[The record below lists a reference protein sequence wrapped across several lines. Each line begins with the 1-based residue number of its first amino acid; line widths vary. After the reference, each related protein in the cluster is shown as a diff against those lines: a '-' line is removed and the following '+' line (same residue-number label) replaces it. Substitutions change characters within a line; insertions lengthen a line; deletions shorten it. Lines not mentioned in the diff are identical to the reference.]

1 MQKLT
6 VSSSPHIRSGMT
18 TQKIMLN
25 VIIAL
30 CPAIIASGI
39 IFGLRAIFL
48 ILICVSTSLVWETLF
63 NLITK
68 RSNTISDLSAAVTG
82 ILLAFNLPPTLPFW
96 MAAIGTFVAIVIV
109 KCLFG
114 GLGQN
119 FANPAIV
126 GRIVLMLSFTGAM
139 TNWTLPISLQT
150 TDTVTSAT
158 PLVSG
163 NASYLDLFLGKTG
176 GCLGETCAL
185 ALIIGGIYLIIRR
198 IISPITPLFFLL
210 TLEIFSILAGV
221 DPLYQILSGGVLL
234 GAIFMATD
242 YVTTPITMWGKVI
255 FGIGCGII
263 TCVIRFYASMAE
275 GVSFS
280 ILIMNIL
287 TPYIDMITKAKP
299 VGAVPKKKK
308 EDI

>member
-1 MQKLT
+1 MEKLI
-6 VSSSPHIRSGMT
+6 VSPSPHMRSGMT

-30 CPAIIASGI
+30 CPAVIASGI

-48 ILICVSTSLVWETLF
+48 ILVCVATSLVWETLF
-63 NLITK
+63 NIVTK
-68 RSNTISDLSAAVTG
+68 KPNTISDLSAVVTG
-82 ILLAFNLPPTLPFW
+82 ILLAFNLPPSLPFW

-139 TNWTLPISLQT
+139 TNWTLPLALQT
-150 TDTVTSAT
+150 TDAVTGAT
-158 PLVSG
+158 PLVTQ
-163 NASYLDLFLGKTG
+163 NAKYLDLFLGMTG

-210 TLEIFSILAGV
+210 TVEVFSVVAGV

-242 YVTTPITMWGKVI
+242 YVTTPITFWGKVI

-299 VGAVPKKKK
+299 VGAVYVKKK
-308 EDI
+308 EE

>member
-6 VSSSPHIRSGMT
+6 VSPSPHTHCKMT

-30 CPAIIASGI
+30 CPAIISSGF
-39 IFGLRAIFL
+39 IFGLRAVFL
-48 ILICVSTSLVWETLF
+48 ILICVSTALVWETLF

-68 RSNTISDLSAAVTG
+68 KPNTISDLSAAVTG
-82 ILLAFNLPPTLPFW
+82 ILLAFNLPPSLPFW
-96 MAAIGTFVAIVIV
+96 MAAIGTFIAIVVV

-126 GRIVLMLSFTGAM
+126 GRIVLMLSFTNAM
-139 TNWTLPISLQT
+139 TNWTLPLSLQT
-150 TDTVTSAT
+150 SDVTTGAT
-158 PLVSG
+158 PLVSS
-163 NASYLDLFLGKTG
+163 NAEYLDLFLGKTG

-185 ALIIGGIYLIIRR
+185 ALIIGGLYLVIRR

-210 TLEIFSILAGV
+210 TVEIFSVAAGF
-221 DPLYQILSGGVLL
+221 DPLYQILSGGILL

-255 FGIGCGII
+255 FGIGCGTI
-263 TCVIRFYASMAE
+263 TCIIRFYASMAE

-299 VGAVPKKKK
+299 VGISKTK

>member
-1 MQKLT
+1 MEKLI
-6 VSSSPHIRSGMT
+6 VSPSPHMRSGMT

-30 CPAIIASGI
+30 CPAVIASGI

-48 ILICVSTSLVWETLF
+48 ILVCVATSLVWETLF
-63 NLITK
+63 NIVTK
-68 RSNTISDLSAAVTG
+68 KPNTISDLSAVVTG
-82 ILLAFNLPPTLPFW
+82 ILLAFNLPPSLPFW

-139 TNWTLPISLQT
+139 TNWTLPLALQT
-150 TDTVTSAT
+150 TDAVTGAT
-158 PLVSG
+158 PLVTQ
-163 NASYLDLFLGKTG
+163 NAKYLDLFLGMTG

-210 TLEIFSILAGV
+210 TVEVFSVVAGA

-242 YVTTPITMWGKVI
+242 YVTTPITFWGKVI

-287 TPYIDMITKAKP
+287 TPYIDMITRAKP
-299 VGAVPKKKK
+299 VGAVSVKKK
-308 EDI
+308 EE

>member
-6 VSSSPHIRSGMT
+6 VSSSPHIRSDMT

-299 VGAVPKKKK
+299 VGAMTKKKK

>member
-6 VSSSPHIRSGMT
+6 VSPSPHVRSGLT
-18 TQKIMLN
+18 TQRIMLN

-30 CPAIIASGI
+30 IPAVIASGF
-39 IFGLRAIFL
+39 IFGLRALFL
-48 ILICVSTSLVWETLF
+48 ILVCVSTALVWETLF

-68 RSNTISDLSAAVTG
+68 RPNTIGDLSAAVTG

-96 MAAIGTFVAIVIV
+96 MAAIGTFAAIVIA
-109 KCLFG
+109 KNLFG

-139 TNWTLPISLQT
+139 NNWTLPLSLQT
-150 TDTVTSAT
+150 TDTITGAT

-163 NASYLDLFLGKTG
+163 DASYLDLFLGRTG

-185 ALIIGGIYLIIRR
+185 ALIIGGIYLVARR

-210 TLEIFSILAGV
+210 SVEIFSVLVGI

-287 TPYIDMITKAKP
+287 TPYIDMLTKARP
-299 VGAVPKKKK
+299 VGAVAKNKK
-308 EDI
+308 EDK

>member
-1 MQKLT
+1 MEKLI
-6 VSSSPHIRSGMT
+6 VSPSPHVRSGMT

-30 CPAIIASGI
+30 CPAVIASGI
-39 IFGLRAIFL
+39 IFGLRALFL
-48 ILICVSTSLVWETLF
+48 ILVCAATSLVWETLF
-63 NLITK
+63 NIITK
-68 RSNTISDLSAAVTG
+68 KPNTIGDLSAVVTG
-82 ILLAFNLPPTLPFW
+82 ILLAFNLPPSLPFW

-126 GRIVLMLSFTGAM
+126 GRIVLALSFTGAM
-139 TNWTLPISLQT
+139 TNWTLPQAFQI
-150 TDTVTSAT
+150 TDAVTSAT
-158 PLVSG
+158 PLATQ
-163 NASYLDLFLGKTG
+163 NEDYLDLFLGMTG

-185 ALIIGGIYLIIRR
+185 ALILGGIYLVIRR
-198 IISPITPLFFLL
+198 IISPATPLFFLL
-210 TLEIFSILAGV
+210 TVGLFSFIVGA

-242 YVTTPITMWGKVI
+242 YVTTPITFWGKVI

-299 VGAVPKKKK
+299 VGALKSKNRR
-308 EDI
+308 D

>member
-1 MQKLT
+1 MEKLI
-6 VSSSPHIRSGMT
+6 VSPSPHMRSGMT

-30 CPAIIASGI
+30 CPAVIASGI

-48 ILICVSTSLVWETLF
+48 ILVCVATSLVWETLF
-63 NLITK
+63 NIVTK
-68 RSNTISDLSAAVTG
+68 KPNTISDLSAVVTG
-82 ILLAFNLPPTLPFW
+82 ILLAFNLPSSLPFW

-139 TNWTLPISLQT
+139 TNWTLPLALQT
-150 TDTVTSAT
+150 TDAVTGAT
-158 PLVSG
+158 PLVTQ
-163 NASYLDLFLGKTG
+163 NAKYMDLFLGMTG

-210 TLEIFSILAGV
+210 TVEVFSVVARA

-242 YVTTPITMWGKVI
+242 YVTTPITFWGKVI

-299 VGAVPKKKK
+299 VGAVSVKKK
-308 EDI
+308 EE

>member
-1 MQKLT
+1 MEKLI
-6 VSSSPHIRSGMT
+6 VSPSPHMRSGMT

-30 CPAIIASGI
+30 CPAVIASGI

-48 ILICVSTSLVWETLF
+48 ILVCVAASLVWETLF
-63 NLITK
+63 NIVTK
-68 RSNTISDLSAAVTG
+68 KPNTISDLSAVVTG
-82 ILLAFNLPPTLPFW
+82 ILLAFNLPPSLPFW

-139 TNWTLPISLQT
+139 TNWTLPLALQT
-150 TDTVTSAT
+150 TDAVTGAT
-158 PLVSG
+158 PLVTQ
-163 NASYLDLFLGKTG
+163 NAKYMDLFLGMTG

-210 TLEIFSILAGV
+210 TVEVFSVVAGA

-242 YVTTPITMWGKVI
+242 YVTTPITFWGKVI

-299 VGAVPKKKK
+299 VGAVSVKKK
-308 EDI
+308 EE

>member
-1 MQKLT
+1 MKKLI
-6 VSSSPHIRSGMT
+6 VSPSPHVRSEIT

-30 CPAIIASGI
+30 CPAVIASGI

-48 ILICVSTSLVWETLF
+48 ILVCTATSLVWETLF
-63 NLITK
+63 NMVTK
-68 RSNTISDLSAAVTG
+68 RPNTISDLSAVVTG

-96 MAAIGTFVAIVIV
+96 MASIGTFVAIVIV

-139 TNWTLPISLQT
+139 TNWTLPLGLQK
-150 TDTVTSAT
+150 TDAVTGAT

-163 NASYLDLFLGKTG
+163 NAEYLDLFLGRTG

-185 ALIIGGIYLIIRR
+185 ALIIGGIYLVIRG

-210 TLEIFSILAGV
+210 TVEVFSIAAGV

-242 YVTTPITMWGKVI
+242 YVTTPITMWGKII

-275 GVSFS
+275 GVSFA

-287 TPYIDMITKAKP
+287 TPYIDMVTKAKP
-299 VGAVPKKKK
+299 IGALPIRKR
-308 EDI
+308 ED

>member
-1 MQKLT
+1 MQKLI
-6 VSSSPHIRSGMT
+6 VSPSPHTHCKMT

-30 CPAIIASGI
+30 CPAIISSGF
-39 IFGLRAIFL
+39 IFGLRAVFL
-48 ILICVSTSLVWETLF
+48 ILICVSTALVWETLF

-68 RSNTISDLSAAVTG
+68 KPNTISDLSAAVTG
-82 ILLAFNLPPTLPFW
+82 ILLAFNLPPSLPFW
-96 MAAIGTFVAIVIV
+96 MAAIGTFIAIVVV

-126 GRIVLMLSFTGAM
+126 GRIVLMLSFTNAM
-139 TNWTLPISLQT
+139 TNWTLPLSLQT
-150 TDTVTSAT
+150 SDVTTGAT

-163 NASYLDLFLGKTG
+163 NAEYLDLFLGKTG

-185 ALIIGGIYLIIRR
+185 ALIIGGLYLVIRH

-210 TLEIFSILAGV
+210 TVEIFSIAAGF
-221 DPLYQILSGGVLL
+221 DPLYQILSGGILL

-255 FGIGCGII
+255 FGIGCGTI
-263 TCVIRFYASMAE
+263 TCIIRFYASMAE

-299 VGAVPKKKK
+299 VGISKTK

>member
-1 MQKLT
+1 MEKLI
-6 VSSSPHIRSGMT
+6 VSPSPHMRSGMT

-30 CPAIIASGI
+30 CPAVIASGI

-48 ILICVSTSLVWETLF
+48 ILVCVATSLVWETLF
-63 NLITK
+63 NIVTK
-68 RSNTISDLSAAVTG
+68 KPNTISDLSAVVTG
-82 ILLAFNLPPTLPFW
+82 ILLAFNIPPSLPFW

-139 TNWTLPISLQT
+139 TNWTLPLALQT
-150 TDTVTSAT
+150 TDAVTGAT
-158 PLVSG
+158 PLVTQ
-163 NASYLDLFLGKTG
+163 NAKYMDLFLGMTG

-210 TLEIFSILAGV
+210 TVEVFSVVAGV

-242 YVTTPITMWGKVI
+242 YVTTPITFWGKVI

-299 VGAVPKKKK
+299 VGAVSVKKK
-308 EDI
+308 EE

>member
-1 MQKLT
+1 MKKLI
-6 VSSSPHIRSGMT
+6 VSPSPHVRSGMT
-18 TQKIMLN
+18 TQKIMLD

-30 CPAIIASGI
+30 CPAVIASEI

-48 ILICVSTSLVWETLF
+48 ILVCVATALVWETLF
-63 NLITK
+63 NIITK
-68 RSNTISDLSAAVTG
+68 RKNTIGDLSAVVTG

-126 GRIVLMLSFTGAM
+126 GRVVLMLSFTGAM
-139 TNWTLPISLQT
+139 TNWTLPQALMT
-150 TDTVTSAT
+150 PDAVTGAT

-163 NASYLDLFLGKTG
+163 NAEYLDLFLGRTG

-185 ALIIGGIYLIIRR
+185 ALIIGGIYLVIRR

-210 TLEIFSILAGV
+210 TVEVFSVVVGV

-280 ILIMNIL
+280 ILLMNIL

-299 VGAVPKKKK
+299 VGVLSFQKR
-308 EDI
+308 ED

>member
-1 MQKLT
+1 MEKLI
-6 VSSSPHIRSGMT
+6 VSPSPHMRSGMT

-30 CPAIIASGI
+30 CPAVIASGI

-48 ILICVSTSLVWETLF
+48 IFVCVATSLVWETLF
-63 NLITK
+63 NIITK
-68 RSNTISDLSAAVTG
+68 KPNTISDLSAVVTG
-82 ILLAFNLPPTLPFW
+82 ILLAFNLPPSLPFW

-139 TNWTLPISLQT
+139 TNWTLPQAFQI
-150 TDTVTSAT
+150 TDAVTSVT
-158 PLVSG
+158 PLV
-163 NASYLDLFLGKTG
+163 NQKEDYLDLFLGMTG

-210 TLEIFSILAGV
+210 TVEVFSVVAGA

-242 YVTTPITMWGKVI
+242 YVTTPITFWGKVI
-255 FGIGCGII
+255 FGIGCGVI

-299 VGAVPKKKK
+299 VGAVYAKKK
-308 EDI
+308 EE

>member
-6 VSSSPHIRSGMT
+6 VSPSPHVRSGMT

-30 CPAIIASGI
+30 IPAVIASGF
-39 IFGLRAIFL
+39 IFGLRALFL
-48 ILICVSTSLVWETLF
+48 ILVCVSTALVWETLF

-68 RSNTISDLSAAVTG
+68 RPNTIGDLSAAVTG

-96 MAAIGTFVAIVIV
+96 MAAIGTFAAIVIA
-109 KCLFG
+109 KNLFG

-139 TNWTLPISLQT
+139 NNWTLPLSLQT
-150 TDTVTSAT
+150 TDTITGAT

-163 NASYLDLFLGKTG
+163 DASYLDLFLGRTG

-185 ALIIGGIYLIIRR
+185 ALIIGGIYLIARR

-210 TLEIFSILAGV
+210 SVEIFSVLVGI

-287 TPYIDMITKAKP
+287 TPYIDMLTKARP
-299 VGAVPKKKK
+299 VGAAAKNNK
-308 EDI
+308 EDK

>member
-1 MQKLT
+1 MEKLI
-6 VSSSPHIRSGMT
+6 VSPSPHVRSGMT

-30 CPAIIASGI
+30 CPAVIASGI
-39 IFGLRAIFL
+39 IFGLRALFL
-48 ILICVSTSLVWETLF
+48 ILVCAATSLVWETLF
-63 NLITK
+63 NMITK
-68 RSNTISDLSAAVTG
+68 KPNTIGDLSAVVTG

-126 GRIVLMLSFTGAM
+126 GRIVLALSFTGAM
-139 TNWTLPISLQT
+139 TNWTLPQAFQI
-150 TDTVTSAT
+150 TDAVTSAT
-158 PLVSG
+158 PLATQ
-163 NASYLDLFLGKTG
+163 NEDYLDLFLGMTG

-185 ALIIGGIYLIIRR
+185 ALILGGIYLVIRR
-198 IISPITPLFFLL
+198 IISPATPLFFLL
-210 TLEIFSILAGV
+210 TVGLFSFIVGA

-242 YVTTPITMWGKVI
+242 YVTTPITFWGKVI

-299 VGAVPKKKK
+299 VGALKSKNRR
-308 EDI
+308 D

>member
-6 VSSSPHIRSGMT
+6 VSPSPHTHCKMT

-30 CPAIIASGI
+30 CPAIIASGF
-39 IFGLRAIFL
+39 IFGIRAVFL

-68 RSNTISDLSAAVTG
+68 KPNTISDLSAAVTG
-82 ILLAFNLPPTLPFW
+82 ILLAFNLPPDLPFW
-96 MAAIGTFVAIVIV
+96 MAAIGTFTAIVVV

-126 GRIVLMLSFTGAM
+126 GRIVLMLSFTNAM
-139 TNWTLPISLQT
+139 TSWTLPLSLQT
-150 TDTVTSAT
+150 SDVTTGAT

-163 NASYLDLFLGKTG
+163 NAEYLDLFLGKTG
-176 GCLGETCAL
+176 GCLGETCAI
-185 ALIIGGIYLIIRR
+185 ALITGGLYLVIRR

-210 TLEIFSILAGV
+210 TVEIFSIAAGF
-221 DPLYQILSGGVLL
+221 DPLYQILSGGILL

-242 YVTTPITMWGKVI
+242 YVTTPITMWGKMI

-263 TCVIRFYASMAE
+263 TCIIRFYASMAE

-287 TPYIDMITKAKP
+287 TPYIDMITKSKP
-299 VGAVPKKKK
+299 VGISKAK
-308 EDI
+308 ED

>member
-6 VSSSPHIRSGMT
+6 VSPSPHTHCKMT

-30 CPAIIASGI
+30 CPAIISSGF
-39 IFGLRAIFL
+39 IFGLRAVFL
-48 ILICVSTSLVWETLF
+48 ILICVSTALVWETLF
-63 NLITK
+63 NIITK
-68 RSNTISDLSAAVTG
+68 KPNTISDLSAAVTG
-82 ILLAFNLPPTLPFW
+82 ILLAFNLPPSLPFW
-96 MAAIGTFVAIVIV
+96 MAAIGTFIAIVVV

-126 GRIVLMLSFTGAM
+126 GRIVLMLSFTNAM
-139 TNWTLPISLQT
+139 TNWTLPMSLQT
-150 TDTVTSAT
+150 SDVTTGAT

-163 NASYLDLFLGKTG
+163 NAKYLDLFLGKTG

-185 ALIIGGIYLIIRR
+185 ALIIGGLYLVIRR

-210 TLEIFSILAGV
+210 TVEIFSIAAGF
-221 DPLYQILSGGVLL
+221 DPLYQILSGGILL

-263 TCVIRFYASMAE
+263 TCIIRFYASMAE

-299 VGAVPKKKK
+299 VGMSKAK
-308 EDI
+308 ED

>member
-1 MQKLT
+1 MEKLI
-6 VSSSPHIRSGMT
+6 VSPSPHLRSGMT

-30 CPAIIASGI
+30 CPAVIASGI
-39 IFGLRAIFL
+39 IFGFRAILL
-48 ILICVSTSLVWETLF
+48 ILICVATSLVWETLF
-63 NLITK
+63 NMITK
-68 RSNTISDLSAAVTG
+68 RPNTIGDLSAVVTG
-82 ILLAFNLPPTLPFW
+82 ILLSFNLPSTLPFW
-96 MAAIGTFVAIVIV
+96 MAVIGTFVAIVIV

-139 TNWTLPISLQT
+139 TNWVLPQKLQT
-150 TDTVTSAT
+150 ADAVTSAT
-158 PLVSG
+158 PLISK
-163 NASYLDLFLGKTG
+163 NAEYLDLFLGMTG

-185 ALIIGGIYLIIRR
+185 ALIIGGVYLVIRR
-198 IISPITPLFFLL
+198 IISPITPLFFLV
-210 TLEIFSILAGV
+210 TVEIFSIIVGV

-242 YVTTPITMWGKVI
+242 YVTTPITFWGKVI

-280 ILIMNIL
+280 ILLMNIL
-287 TPYIDMITKAKP
+287 TPYIDMLTKAKP
-299 VGAVPKKKK
+299 IGALPDKNK
-308 EDI
+308 EE

>member
-1 MQKLT
+1 MEKLI
-6 VSSSPHIRSGMT
+6 VSPSPHMRSGMT

-30 CPAIIASGI
+30 CPAVIASGI

-48 ILICVSTSLVWETLF
+48 ILVCVATSLVWETLF
-63 NLITK
+63 NIVTK
-68 RSNTISDLSAAVTG
+68 KPNTISDLSAVVTG
-82 ILLAFNLPPTLPFW
+82 ILLAFNLPPSLPFW

-139 TNWTLPISLQT
+139 TNWTLPLALQT
-150 TDTVTSAT
+150 TDAVTGAT
-158 PLVSG
+158 PLVTQ
-163 NASYLDLFLGKTG
+163 NAKYMDLFLGMTG

-210 TLEIFSILAGV
+210 TVEVFSVVAGA

-242 YVTTPITMWGKVI
+242 YVTTPITFWGKVI

-299 VGAVPKKKK
+299 VGAVSVKKK
-308 EDI
+308 EE

>member
-1 MQKLT
+1 MEKLI
-6 VSSSPHIRSGMT
+6 VSPSPHMRSGMT

-30 CPAIIASGI
+30 CPAVIASGI

-48 ILICVSTSLVWETLF
+48 ILVCVATSLVWETLF
-63 NLITK
+63 NIITK
-68 RSNTISDLSAAVTG
+68 KPNTISDLSAVVTG
-82 ILLAFNLPPTLPFW
+82 ILLAFNLPPSLPFW

-139 TNWTLPISLQT
+139 TNWTLPLALQT
-150 TDTVTSAT
+150 TDAVTGAT
-158 PLVSG
+158 PLVTQ
-163 NASYLDLFLGKTG
+163 NAKYLDLFLGMTG

-210 TLEIFSILAGV
+210 TVEVFSVVAGA

-242 YVTTPITMWGKVI
+242 YVTTPITFWGKVI

-299 VGAVPKKKK
+299 VGAVSVKKK
-308 EDI
+308 EE

>member
-6 VSSSPHIRSGMT
+6 VSSSPHTHCKMT

-30 CPAIIASGI
+30 CPAIIASGF
-39 IFGLRAIFL
+39 IFGLRAVFL

-63 NLITK
+63 NLVTK
-68 RSNTISDLSAAVTG
+68 KPNTISDLSAAVTG
-82 ILLAFNLPPTLPFW
+82 ILLAFNLPPSLPFW
-96 MAAIGTFVAIVIV
+96 MAAIGTFTAIVVV

-126 GRIVLMLSFTGAM
+126 GRIVLMLSFTNAM
-139 TNWTLPISLQT
+139 TNWTLPLSLQT
-150 TDTVTSAT
+150 SDVTTGAT

-163 NASYLDLFLGKTG
+163 NAEYLDLFLGKTG

-185 ALIIGGIYLIIRR
+185 ALIIGGLYLVIRR

-210 TLEIFSILAGV
+210 TVEIFSIAAGF
-221 DPLYQILSGGVLL
+221 DPLYQILSGGILL

-263 TCVIRFYASMAE
+263 TCIIRFYASMTE

-287 TPYIDMITKAKP
+287 TPYIDMITKTKP
-299 VGAVPKKKK
+299 VGMSKAK
-308 EDI
+308 ED

>member
-6 VSSSPHIRSGMT
+6 VSPSPHIRSDMT
-18 TQKIMLN
+18 TRKIMLN

-30 CPAIIASGI
+30 CPAVIASGF
-39 IFGLRAIFL
+39 IFGLRALFL
-48 ILICVSTSLVWETLF
+48 ILICVSTAVVWEALF

-68 RSNTISDLSAAVTG
+68 KPNTIDDLSAVVTG

-96 MAAIGTFVAIVIV
+96 MAAVGTFVAIVIV

-126 GRIVLMLSFTGAM
+126 GRIVLMLSFTSAM
-139 TNWTLPISLQT
+139 TNWTEPIINSS
-150 TDTVTSAT
+150 DAVTGAT

-163 NASYLDLFLGKTG
+163 NVSYIDLFLGRTS

-185 ALIIGGIYLIIRR
+185 ALIIGGIYLTAKR
-198 IISPITPLFFLL
+198 IISPITPLFFLF
-210 TLEIFSILAGV
+210 TVEVFSIIIGK
-221 DPLYQILSGGVLL
+221 DPLYQLLSGGIML

-242 YVTTPITMWGKVI
+242 YVTTPVTMWGKVI

-287 TPYIDMITKAKP
+287 TPYIDMITREKP
-299 VGAVPKKKK
+299 VGAKSKK
-308 EDI
+308 EDS

>member
-1 MQKLT
+1 MEKLI
-6 VSSSPHIRSGMT
+6 VSPSPHMRSGMT

-30 CPAIIASGI
+30 CPAVIASGV

-48 ILICVSTSLVWETLF
+48 ILVCVATSLVWETLF
-63 NLITK
+63 NIVTK
-68 RSNTISDLSAAVTG
+68 KSNTISDLSAVVTG
-82 ILLAFNLPPTLPFW
+82 ILLAFNLPPSLPFW

-139 TNWTLPISLQT
+139 TNWTLPLTLQT
-150 TDTVTSAT
+150 TDAVTGAT
-158 PLVSG
+158 PLVTQ
-163 NASYLDLFLGKTG
+163 NAKYLDLFLGMTG

-210 TLEIFSILAGV
+210 TVEVFSVVAGV

-242 YVTTPITMWGKVI
+242 YVTTPITFWGKVI
-255 FGIGCGII
+255 FGIGCGVI

-299 VGAVPKKKK
+299 VGAVSVKKK
-308 EDI
+308 EE

>member
-1 MQKLT
+1 MEKLI
-6 VSSSPHIRSGMT
+6 VSPSPHMRSGMT

-30 CPAIIASGI
+30 CPAVIASGI

-48 ILICVSTSLVWETLF
+48 ILVCVATSLVWETLF
-63 NLITK
+63 NIVTK
-68 RSNTISDLSAAVTG
+68 KPNTISDLSAVVTG
-82 ILLAFNLPPTLPFW
+82 ILLAFNLPPSLPFW

-139 TNWTLPISLQT
+139 TNWTLPLALQT
-150 TDTVTSAT
+150 TDAVTGAT
-158 PLVSG
+158 PLVTQ
-163 NASYLDLFLGKTG
+163 NAKYMDLFLGMTG

-210 TLEIFSILAGV
+210 TVEVFSVVAGA

-234 GAIFMATD
+234 GAIFIATD
-242 YVTTPITMWGKVI
+242 YVTTPITFWGKVI
-255 FGIGCGII
+255 FGIGCGVI

-299 VGAVPKKKK
+299 VGAVSAKKK
-308 EDI
+308 EE

>member
-6 VSSSPHIRSGMT
+6 VSPSPHTRSDMT

-30 CPAIIASGI
+30 CPAIISSGF
-39 IFGLRAIFL
+39 IFGLRAVFL
-48 ILICVSTSLVWETLF
+48 ILICVSTALVWETLF
-63 NLITK
+63 NIITK
-68 RSNTISDLSAAVTG
+68 KPNTISDLSAAVTG
-82 ILLAFNLPPTLPFW
+82 ILLAFNLPPSLPFW
-96 MAAIGTFVAIVIV
+96 MAAIGTFIAIVVV

-126 GRIVLMLSFTGAM
+126 GRIVLMLSFTNAM
-139 TNWTLPISLQT
+139 TNWTLPLSLQT
-150 TDTVTSAT
+150 SDVTTGAT

-163 NASYLDLFLGKTG
+163 NAEYLDLFLGKTG

-185 ALIIGGIYLIIRR
+185 ALIIGGLYLVIRR

-210 TLEIFSILAGV
+210 TVEIFSIAAGF
-221 DPLYQILSGGVLL
+221 DPLYQILSGGILL

-255 FGIGCGII
+255 FGIGCGTI
-263 TCVIRFYASMAE
+263 TCIIRFYASMAE

-299 VGAVPKKKK
+299 VGISKTK

>member
-1 MQKLT
+1 MEKLI
-6 VSSSPHIRSGMT
+6 VSPSPHVRSGMT

-30 CPAIIASGI
+30 CPAVIASGI

-48 ILICVSTSLVWETLF
+48 ILVCVATSLVWETLF
-63 NLITK
+63 NMITK
-68 RSNTISDLSAAVTG
+68 KPNTISDLSAVVTG
-82 ILLAFNLPPTLPFW
+82 ILLAFNLPPSLPFW

-139 TNWTLPISLQT
+139 TNWTLPQAFQI
-150 TDTVTSAT
+150 TDAVTSAT
-158 PLVSG
+158 PLVTQ
-163 NASYLDLFLGKTG
+163 NEDYLDLFLGMTG

-185 ALIIGGIYLIIRR
+185 ALIIGGVYLVIRR

-210 TLEIFSILAGV
+210 TVEVFSAVAGV

-242 YVTTPITMWGKVI
+242 YVTTPITFWGKII

-287 TPYIDMITKAKP
+287 TPYIDMLTKTKP
-299 VGAVPKKKK
+299 VGAVSVKNKG
-308 EDI
+308 E

>member
-1 MQKLT
+1 MEKLI
-6 VSSSPHIRSGMT
+6 VSPSPHMRSGMT

-30 CPAIIASGI
+30 CPAVIASGI

-48 ILICVSTSLVWETLF
+48 ILVCVATALVWETLF
-63 NLITK
+63 NIVTK
-68 RSNTISDLSAAVTG
+68 KPNTISDLSAVVTG
-82 ILLAFNLPPTLPFW
+82 ILLAFNLPPSLPFW

-139 TNWTLPISLQT
+139 TNWTLPLALQT
-150 TDTVTSAT
+150 TDAVTGAT
-158 PLVSG
+158 PLVTQ
-163 NASYLDLFLGKTG
+163 NAKYMDLFLGMTG

-210 TLEIFSILAGV
+210 TVEVFSVVAGA

-242 YVTTPITMWGKVI
+242 YVTTPITFWGKVI
-255 FGIGCGII
+255 FGIGCGVI

-299 VGAVPKKKK
+299 VGAVSVKKK
-308 EDI
+308 EE

>member
-6 VSSSPHIRSGMT
+6 VSPSPHTHCKMT

-30 CPAIIASGI
+30 CPAIISSGF
-39 IFGLRAIFL
+39 IFGLRAVFL
-48 ILICVSTSLVWETLF
+48 ILICVSTALVWETLF

-68 RSNTISDLSAAVTG
+68 KPNTISDLSAAVTG
-82 ILLAFNLPPTLPFW
+82 ILLAFNLPPSLPFW
-96 MAAIGTFVAIVIV
+96 MAAIGTFIAIVVV

-126 GRIVLMLSFTGAM
+126 GRIVLMLSFTNAM
-139 TNWTLPISLQT
+139 TNWTLPLSLQT
-150 TDTVTSAT
+150 SDVTTGAT
-158 PLVSG
+158 PLVSS
-163 NASYLDLFLGKTG
+163 NAEYLDLFLGKTG

-185 ALIIGGIYLIIRR
+185 ALIIGGLYLVIRR

-210 TLEIFSILAGV
+210 TVEIFSIAAGF
-221 DPLYQILSGGVLL
+221 DPLYQILSGGILL

-255 FGIGCGII
+255 FGIGCGTI
-263 TCVIRFYASMAE
+263 TCIIRFYASMAE

-299 VGAVPKKKK
+299 VGISKTK

>member
-1 MQKLT
+1 MEKLI
-6 VSSSPHIRSGMT
+6 VSPSPHVRSGMT

-30 CPAIIASGI
+30 CPAVIASGI

-48 ILICVSTSLVWETLF
+48 ILVCVATSLVWETLF
-63 NLITK
+63 NIITK
-68 RSNTISDLSAAVTG
+68 KPNTISDLSAVVTG
-82 ILLAFNLPPTLPFW
+82 ILLAFNLPPSLPFW

-139 TNWTLPISLQT
+139 TNWTLPQAFQI
-150 TDTVTSAT
+150 TDAVTSAT
-158 PLVSG
+158 PLVTQ
-163 NASYLDLFLGKTG
+163 NEDYLDLFLGMTG

-185 ALIIGGIYLIIRR
+185 ALIIGGVYLVIRR

-210 TLEIFSILAGV
+210 TVEVFSAVAGV

-242 YVTTPITMWGKVI
+242 YVTTPITFWGKII

-287 TPYIDMITKAKP
+287 TPYIDMITKTKP
-299 VGAVPKKKK
+299 VGAVSVKNKG
-308 EDI
+308 E

>member
-6 VSSSPHIRSGMT
+6 VSPSPHTHCKMT

-30 CPAIIASGI
+30 CPAIISSGF
-39 IFGLRAIFL
+39 IFGLRAVFL
-48 ILICVSTSLVWETLF
+48 ILICVSTALVWETLF
-63 NLITK
+63 NIITK
-68 RSNTISDLSAAVTG
+68 KPNTISDLSAAVTG
-82 ILLAFNLPPTLPFW
+82 ILLAFNLPPSLPFW
-96 MAAIGTFVAIVIV
+96 MAAIGTFIAIVVV

-126 GRIVLMLSFTGAM
+126 GRIVLMLSFTNAM
-139 TNWTLPISLQT
+139 TNWTLPLSLQT
-150 TDTVTSAT
+150 SDVTTGAT
-158 PLVSG
+158 PLVSS
-163 NASYLDLFLGKTG
+163 NAEYLDLFLGKTG

-185 ALIIGGIYLIIRR
+185 ALIIGGLYLVIRR

-210 TLEIFSILAGV
+210 TVEIFSIAAGF
-221 DPLYQILSGGVLL
+221 DPLYQILSGGILL

-255 FGIGCGII
+255 FGIGCGTI
-263 TCVIRFYASMAE
+263 TCIIRFYASMAE

-299 VGAVPKKKK
+299 VGISKTK

>member
-6 VSSSPHIRSGMT
+6 VSPSPHTHCKMT

-30 CPAIIASGI
+30 CPAIISSGF
-39 IFGLRAIFL
+39 IFGLRAVFL
-48 ILICVSTSLVWETLF
+48 ILICVSTALVWETLF

-68 RSNTISDLSAAVTG
+68 KPNTISDLSAAVTG
-82 ILLAFNLPPTLPFW
+82 ILLAFNLPPSLPFW
-96 MAAIGTFVAIVIV
+96 MAAIGTFIAIVVV

-114 GLGQN
+114 GLGQD

-126 GRIVLMLSFTGAM
+126 GRIVLMLSFTNAM
-139 TNWTLPISLQT
+139 TNWTLPLSLQT
-150 TDTVTSAT
+150 SDVTTGAT
-158 PLVSG
+158 PLVSS
-163 NASYLDLFLGKTG
+163 NAEYLDLFLGKTG

-185 ALIIGGIYLIIRR
+185 ALIIGGLYLVIRR

-210 TLEIFSILAGV
+210 TVEIFSIAAGF
-221 DPLYQILSGGVLL
+221 DPLYQILSGGILL

-255 FGIGCGII
+255 FGIGCGTI
-263 TCVIRFYASMAE
+263 TCIIRFYASMAE

-299 VGAVPKKKK
+299 VGISKTK

>member
-6 VSSSPHIRSGMT
+6 VSPSPHTRSDMT

-30 CPAIIASGI
+30 CPAIISSGF
-39 IFGLRAIFL
+39 IFGLRAVFL
-48 ILICVSTSLVWETLF
+48 ILICVSTALVWETLF
-63 NLITK
+63 NIITK
-68 RSNTISDLSAAVTG
+68 KPNTISDLSAAVTG
-82 ILLAFNLPPTLPFW
+82 ILLAFNLPPSLPFW
-96 MAAIGTFVAIVIV
+96 MAAIGTFIAIVVV

-126 GRIVLMLSFTGAM
+126 GRIVLMLSFTNAM
-139 TNWTLPISLQT
+139 TNWTLPLSLQT
-150 TDTVTSAT
+150 SDVTTGAT
-158 PLVSG
+158 PLVSS
-163 NASYLDLFLGKTG
+163 NAEYLDLFLGKTG

-185 ALIIGGIYLIIRR
+185 ALIIGGLYLVIRR

-210 TLEIFSILAGV
+210 TVEIFSIAAGF
-221 DPLYQILSGGVLL
+221 DPLYQILSGGILL

-255 FGIGCGII
+255 FGIGCGTI
-263 TCVIRFYASMAE
+263 TCIIRFYASMAE

-299 VGAVPKKKK
+299 VGISKTK